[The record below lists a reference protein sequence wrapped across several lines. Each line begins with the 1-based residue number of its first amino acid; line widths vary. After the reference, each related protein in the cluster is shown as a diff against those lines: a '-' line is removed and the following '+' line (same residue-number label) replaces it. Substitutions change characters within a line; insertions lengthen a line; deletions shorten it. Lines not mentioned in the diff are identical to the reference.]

1 MIRNQLTNK
10 IDKGLI
16 TENLFDILDEAFVTH
31 HGIFLDRGTSL
42 FETLETITAAEA
54 SIPVGG
60 KCATL
65 AAQVAHVNF
74 YLEVLEDYILN
85 KERDNVD
92 WGEIWR
98 RVNKVSAE
106 EWKAYQDQL
115 KETYQR
121 VISMLQN
128 RENWNDERPI
138 GGALAIAIHTA
149 YHLGEIRQAM
159 CVVKQD

>member
-1 MIRNQLTNK
+1 MMKNQLSNK
-10 IDKGLI
+10 IDQELI
-16 TENLFDILDEAFVTH
+16 TQNLFDILDEAFVTH
-31 HGIFLDRGTSL
+31 HGVFLDRGTSL

-74 YLEVLEDYILN
+74 YLEVVEDYILN

-98 RVNKVSAE
+98 RVNKVSTE
-106 EWKAYQDQL
+106 EWTAYQDQL

-121 VISMLQN
+121 VISMLKN
-128 RENWNDERPI
+128 LEDWNDDRPL

-149 YHLGEIRQAM
+149 YHLGEIRQAL

>member
-1 MIRNQLTNK
+1 MSGK
-10 IDKGLI
+10 IDQEHI
-16 TENLFDILDEAFVTH
+16 TQDLFDVLDETFVTH
-31 HGIFLDRGTSL
+31 HGIFLDEGTSL

-74 YLEVLEDYILN
+74 YLEVLEAYIL
-85 KERDNVD
+85 KQDKGKVD
-92 WGEIWR
+92 WGDIWR
-98 RVNKVSAE
+98 RVNRVSPE
-106 EWKAYQDQL
+106 EWQACKDQL

-128 RENWNDERPI
+128 VEDWNDERPI
-138 GGALAIAIHTA
+138 GGALAIAVHTA

-159 CVVKQD
+159 CMVKQG